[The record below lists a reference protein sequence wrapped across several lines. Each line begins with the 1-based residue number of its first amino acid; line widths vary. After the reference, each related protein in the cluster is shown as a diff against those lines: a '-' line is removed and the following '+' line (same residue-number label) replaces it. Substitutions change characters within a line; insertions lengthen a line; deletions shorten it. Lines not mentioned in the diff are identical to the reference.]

1 MAVKVQLM
9 KMMQEFRGLA
19 NITARR
25 PAPKPGLFLIQLR
38 SHTQRTTPQK
48 NKRIINVEIQDHLL
62 TQYPVKITHLQPAI
76 SARASALAQVSA

>member
-38 SHTQRTTPQK
+38 SHAQRTSPQR
-48 NKRIINVEIQDHLL
+48 NKRTINIEMQDHSV
-62 TQYPVKITHLQPAI
+62 TQYPVKITHLQTAPV
-76 SARASALAQVSA
+76 ARVSALAQASV